1 MIQSPQKNNE
11 RPLQFK
17 QKSTRPNKD
26 KKKSKEERIIEDIE
40 NGLNLLDSIFG

>member
-1 MIQSPQKNNE
+1 LESPQKNNE

-17 QKSTRPNKD
+17 QESTGPSKD